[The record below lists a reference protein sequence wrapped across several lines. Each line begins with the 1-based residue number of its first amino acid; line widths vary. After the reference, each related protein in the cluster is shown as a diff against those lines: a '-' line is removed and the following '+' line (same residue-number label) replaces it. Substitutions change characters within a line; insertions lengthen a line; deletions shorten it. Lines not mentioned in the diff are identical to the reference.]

1 MKRVCSIAICIVM
14 VFVLSGCNEQQKAAL
29 QSVIEQ
35 EIQSEDIYT
44 PSSYQSYLTAL
55 EYAKNIKDKT
65 FSSKEEISYA
75 QNNLQTAIN
84 ELYIRPDKSNLS
96 HLIDKAKGIGK
107 TKYTT
112 ASYNKLESAI
122 TPCELTLRDDN
133 SIQQEVT
140 QAEKKLEDAISQLTV
155 AKKGIY
161 QINCSLNM
169 TANLSV
175 GNEWIKSVEYNGK
188 TIRNGETI
196 TAPLNSG
203 ITLKATVIE
212 NDSIPDTGKGSV
224 YLMLDGTEKTTE
236 IYVRENRG
244 RYSGNY
250 AIWELTC
257 SVTLIERI

>member
-1 MKRVCSIAICIVM
+1 MKKVCSIAVCILM
-14 VFVLSGCNEQQKAAL
+14 VFVLSGCNGQQKAAL
-29 QSVIEQ
+29 QNIIEQ
-35 EIQSEDIYT
+35 EIQSEDTYT

-75 QNNLQTAIN
+75 KNNLQTAIN

-96 HLIDKAKGIGK
+96 SIVDNAKKIDRN
-107 TKYTT
+107 KYTS
-112 ASYNKLESAI
+112 ASCNQLENAI
-122 TPCELTLRDDN
+122 TYCTTILNDDN
-133 SIQQEVT
+133 SIQEDVSR
-140 QAEKKLEDAISQLTV
+140 AEE
-155 AKKGIY
+155 
-161 QINCSLNM
+161 QINSSIENLIIAKNGVYKLYCSLDM

-175 GNEWIKSVEYNGK
+175 GNEWLKYIEYNGQ
-188 TIRNGETI
+188 TIRNGDTI
-196 TAPLNSG
+196 TVPLDSG
-203 ITLKATVIE
+203 IKIKGTVIE
-212 NDSIPDTGKGSV
+212 SDSVPDSGSGSV
-224 YLMLDGTEKTTE
+224 YLSGNGIEKTTE